1 MTAVDITGLY
11 DTLRTR
17 ISVHAPTGCS
27 AISLKLSPDFADEL
41 AFYRLVF
48 WGYALVHEAARTSF
62 SFLTSLAPLKAD
74 RMLRKETSNLRTFLA
89 HNMDRGNQRHR
100 KIYDFVHRWF
110 SDACGERNPES
121 SGHFMSCCTCLGNEI
136 CRGLSGAIAACD
148 LLDDSVDGVRLVA
161 DLKERLGLAWEA
173 RRFDPI
179 VARCADRLG
188 NPRIDLHVF
197 RRRNL
202 ERWRQFLTE
211 ADATNRE
218 QALEQ
223 RIEADL
229 LAAMDGALP
238 TSVREGLQ
246 RVAASPDAIAA
257 ALLLLSDAQRV
268 GTLTTQQI
276 IDLINSSVP

>member
-1 MTAVDITGLY
+1 MTAVDITDLY

-27 AISLKLSPDFADEL
+27 AISLKLSPDFTDEF

-89 HNMDRGNQRHR
+89 HNMDRGNRRHR

-110 SDACGERNPES
+110 GEACGERNPES
-121 SGHFMSCCTCLGNEI
+121 SGHFRSCCTYLGEEI
-136 CRGLSGAIAACD
+136 CKGLRGAIAACD
-148 LLDDSVDGVRLVA
+148 LLEDSVDGARLVA
-161 DLKERLGLAWEA
+161 SLKGRLDLAWEA
-173 RRFDPI
+173 SRFDPI

-188 NPRIDLHVF
+188 NPRIDLPAF

-202 ERWRQFLTE
+202 ERWRRCLTE
-211 ADATNRE
+211 ADATARE

-229 LAAMDGALP
+229 LAAMHGALP
-238 TSVREGLQ
+238 ASVQAGLR
-246 RVAASPDAIAA
+246 RVAASRDAIAA

-268 GTLTTQQI
+268 GTLTPPQI
-276 IDLINSSVP
+276 INLINSSVP

>member
-27 AISLKLSPDFADEL
+27 AISLKLSPDFIDEL

-62 SFLTSLAPLKAD
+62 PFLTGLPPLKAD
-74 RMLRKETSNLRTFLA
+74 RMLREETSNLRTFLA
-89 HNMDRGNQRHR
+89 HNMDRRNRRNR
-100 KIYDFVHRWF
+100 KTYDLVHRWF
-110 SDACGERNPES
+110 SDACGERNPQS
-121 SGHFMSCCTCLGNEI
+121 SEHFQSCCTCLGTEI
-136 CRGLSGAIAACD
+136 CKGLRGAIAACD

-161 DLKERLGLAWEA
+161 DLNGRLDLAWEA
-173 RRFDPI
+173 SRFDPI
-179 VARCADRLG
+179 VVRCADRMG
-188 NPRIDLHVF
+188 NSGIDLRAF
-197 RRRNL
+197 RGRHLDKWRR
-202 ERWRQFLTE
+202 FLKE
-211 ADATNRE
+211 ADATARE

-229 LAAMDGALP
+229 LATMDGALP
-238 TSVREGLQ
+238 ASVREGLQ
-246 RVAASPDAIAA
+246 RVAANPDAIAA

-268 GTLTTQQI
+268 GTLTPQQI
-276 IDLINSSVP
+276 IDLVNSI

>member
-1 MTAVDITGLY
+1 MTAVEITGLY

-27 AISLKLSPDFADEL
+27 AISMKLSPDFIDEL

-74 RMLRKETSNLRTFLA
+74 SMLRKETSNLRTFLS
-89 HNMDRGNQRHR
+89 HNMDRRNRRHR

-110 SDACGERNPES
+110 GEACGERDPEN
-121 SGHFMSCCTCLGNEI
+121 SGHFRSCCTYLGNEI
-136 CRGLSGAIAACD
+136 RRGLRGAIAACD
-148 LLDDSVDGVRLVA
+148 LLEDSVDGARLVA
-161 DLKERLGLAWEA
+161 DLNGRLDLAWEA
-173 RRFDPI
+173 SRFDPI

-188 NPRIDLHVF
+188 NPRIDLHAF

-229 LAAMDGALP
+229 LAAMHGALP
-238 TSVREGLQ
+238 ASVRGGLQ
-246 RVAASPDAIAA
+246 RVAGSPDAIAA

-268 GTLTTQQI
+268 GTLTPPQI

>member
-27 AISLKLSPDFADEL
+27 AISLKLSPDLTDEL

-62 SFLTSLAPLKAD
+62 SFLTSLEPLKAD
-74 RMLRKETSNLRTFLA
+74 RMLRKETSNLRAFLA

-121 SGHFMSCCTCLGNEI
+121 SKHFQSCCTYLGEEI
-136 CRGLSGAIAACD
+136 YRGIHGAIAACD
-148 LLDDSVDGVRLVA
+148 LLDDSVDGARLVA
-161 DLKERLGLAWEA
+161 DLKGRLDLEWEA
-173 RRFDPI
+173 SRFDPI
-179 VARCADRLG
+179 VVRCADRLG
-188 NPRIDLHVF
+188 NPPIDLRAF
-197 RRRNL
+197 RGRNF
-202 ERWRQFLTE
+202 ERWRRFLKE
-211 ADATNRE
+211 ADATARE

-223 RIEADL
+223 RIEADI
-229 LAAMDGALP
+229 LATMDGMLP
-238 TSVREGLQ
+238 VSVREGL
-246 RVAASPDAIAA
+246 RHVAATPDAITA

-268 GTLTTQQI
+268 GTLTPQQI